1 MSEDRMITSESIAGI
16 ALKAARLLASGKI
29 DPATATRIG
38 AGHSAGSRRPQR
50 RKDGGRQIR
59 HRIDRGREGVDASG
73 PGVRL
78 RKATDGL

>member
-38 AGHSAGSRRPQR
+38 AATQRALDDLSAGKTVEDKSVTELIEAEKVLTQA
-50 RKDGGRQIR
+50 
-59 HRIDRGREGVDASG
+59 DRA
-73 PGVRL
+73 
-78 RKATDGL
+78 